1 MSLSYQLAFRR
12 IYACCYNN
20 SFIILSMAFTPY
32 QSIMDTFRILYG
44 YPSPS
49 PSLSNPGGA
58 EYYTPCHHRTSC
70 HGEYIVGLLFIQST
84 RMILDAAYQVAER
97 GHSGFVTIPH
107 RISSRDCSRSYDR
120 RSSGVPN
127 SSLQRCHSRSPR
139 LGALHRGNV
148 CRQICYP
155 RHVRHVSNSA
165 RRP

>member
-1 MSLSYQLAFRR
+1 
-12 IYACCYNN
+12 
-20 SFIILSMAFTPY
+20 
-32 QSIMDTFRILYG
+32 
-44 YPSPS
+44 
-49 PSLSNPGGA
+49 
-58 EYYTPCHHRTSC
+58 
-70 HGEYIVGLLFIQST
+70 
-84 RMILDAAYQVAER
+84 MILDAAYQVAER

-155 RHVRHVSNSA
+155 RHVRPRVQFGTSALNPAVLAASSA
-165 RRP
+165 RGINNDAAHLDNSIQALPANLMSDSISDYHDPLMGFPTANQLWVEVFQTAWYFLSTTRSREVFSWYVC